1 MKDKNLDKENLEGNL
16 EDLERNEDLTSK
28 GEDFADDD
36 VVFEELNVDGEVMS
50 EKEKAKHDK
59 DKSKN
64 KFEEKIIRLEKER
77 DEYLAGWQRVQ
88 ADYKNREKEIEEYKK
103 DLIKFANGN
112 LIKDFLPVLDGYDM
126 AKSNKEQ
133 WESVDSNW
141 RMGVEY
147 LFSQLL
153 KVLENNG
160 VEVFGA
166 EGNMYNPALHEAV
179 EIINLSLEEKDKNDK
194 IVSVLQKGYKIGEKI
209 LRPARVKVGHY
220 EN

>member
-1 MKDKNLDKENLEGNL
+1 MKDKNLNKENLEENL
-16 EDLERNEDLTSK
+16 EDLEKNEDLTSK
-28 GEDFADDD
+28 GEDFIDED

-64 KFEEKIIRLEKER
+64 KFEDKIIRLEKER

-88 ADYKNREKEIEEYKK
+88 ADYKNREREIEEYKK
-103 DLIKFANGN
+103 DIVKFANSN
-112 LIKDFLPVLDGYDM
+112 LVKDMLPVLDGYDM
-126 AKSNKEQ
+126 ARSNVEH

-166 EGNMYNPALHEAV
+166 EGDMYNPALHEAV